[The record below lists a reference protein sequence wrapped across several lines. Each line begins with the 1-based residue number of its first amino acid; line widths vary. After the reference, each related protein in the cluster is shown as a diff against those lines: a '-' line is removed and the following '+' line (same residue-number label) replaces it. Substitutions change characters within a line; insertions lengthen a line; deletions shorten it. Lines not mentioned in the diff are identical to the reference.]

1 MSVEFSRRG
10 LDSRPLPQFFNL
22 TTVYDTNYGY
32 NMSELLVKTTY
43 YTAASDTNVLTDNND
58 FMVYVSGAD
67 ARGHN
72 FTRIVP
78 RAVTTGSTGL
88 SAPPPSTN
96 MNVTVAAGYGYIMA
110 SSGIVVSNIG
120 LGTPGAFF
128 AFALSANASR
138 EMAVQLRVPVTA
150 PLNTN
155 DIIAILA
162 TDEWS
167 GDINFSY
174 LSQWIVAG
182 EATMDTWNYNGTWAR

>member
-1 MSVEFSRRG
+1 MMPLRGFPAIGAKLNVMASISNSSPVNAMSVEFSRRG

-58 FMVYVSGAD
+58 FKVYVSGAD

-88 SAPPPSTN
+88 SAPPP
-96 MNVTVAAGYGYIMA
+96 V
-110 SSGIVVSNIG
+110 
-120 LGTPGAFF
+120 
-128 AFALSANASR
+128 
-138 EMAVQLRVPVTA
+138 
-150 PLNTN
+150 
-155 DIIAILA
+155 
-162 TDEWS
+162 
-167 GDINFSY
+167 
-174 LSQWIVAG
+174 
-182 EATMDTWNYNGTWAR
+182 